1 MTELEIAAYLTAL
14 VTAYGI
20 GWKFGRVV
28 HYIKKLG
35 TSA

>member
-1 MTELEIAAYLTAL
+1 MSEAEIAGYLVAI
-14 VTAYGI
+14 VTAYGV
-20 GWKFGRVV
+20 GWKVGRVV